1 MMGIVSKKQI
11 TWERSSAATKEFGAR
26 REFRFQS
33 SEFRVQSSE
42 FRVQGIETSI
52 LPYKSAWARQDGRVE
67 PTVALGRAATESVR
81 IPARDVGAS
90 LPRDGTWW

>member
-1 MMGIVSKKQI
+1 MGIVSKKQI

-26 REFRFQS
+26 REFRF
-33 SEFRVQSSE
+33 QSSE

>member
-1 MMGIVSKKQI
+1 MEIVSKKQI

-33 SEFRVQSSE
+33 SG
-42 FRVQGIETSI
+42 VQGIETSI